1 MAREEQCKHFFGDT
15 EKAMGFS
22 QAVRAD
28 NVLYISGVL
37 AVNESLEVTGP
48 GDMAAQVKQVYAT
61 LSRILADNGATF
73 KDVVK
78 ETVFATDLPALGG
91 ALAARQAA
99 FDEAGAYVPAS
110 TMVQVSGLFLP
121 DAMIE
126 VEVIA
131 HL

>member
-1 MAREEQCKHFFGDT
+1 
-15 EKAMGFS
+15 MGFS
-22 QAVRAD
+22 QAVRAG
-28 NVLYISGVL
+28 NVLYVSGVL
-37 AVNESLEVTGP
+37 AVNESLQITGP
-48 GDMAAQVKQVYAT
+48 GDMAAQVKQVYAN
-61 LSRILADNGATF
+61 LSRILADNGASF

-78 ETVFATDLPALGG
+78 ETVFATNLPALGG

-99 FDEAGAYVPAS
+99 FDAADAYVPAS